1 MSKKIHSKSIL
12 KNHRRELRKN
22 ATPAERYL
30 WTHLKNK
37 QAFGLRFQRQHS
49 IDNYIVDFYCASIKL
64 IIELDGD
71 YHHHPEQIDKDAKRD
86 EKLEKLGFKVLRF
99 ENKMAFE
106 NLDSIIGWIKE
117 VKDELLE

>member
-1 MSKKIHSKSIL
+1 MSKRIHNKPIL
-12 KNHRRELRKN
+12 KNHRRDLRKN

-37 QAFGLRFQRQHS
+37 QVCGLRFQRQHS

-71 YHHHPEQIDKDAKRD
+71 YHDHPEQIEADVIRD
-86 EKLEKLGFKVLRF
+86 ENLEKLGFKVLRF

-106 NLDSIIGWIKE
+106 NLDSILGWIKE
-117 VKDELLE
+117 VKDEGME